1 MKRISLVLTLLTSL
15 FSLNAQALD
24 VAALNAALAA
34 SESRPAADKD
44 ADARRKPSETLDFFG
59 IDTGDAVVDL
69 IAAGGYFTEVLS
81 HAVGP
86 TGKVY
91 MQNAPAS
98 LTGER
103 GTRTEQAINERLA
116 GGRLANVERLNRD
129 PHDLGLPDGSLDAA
143 VIALEYH
150 ELYRNADPQTEA
162 NFLAEMKR
170 VLKSGGVL
178 GIIDHA
184 GNAGND
190 NGPMHRAELEKV
202 LAGAAAAGF
211 IVDGTSD
218 LLRNPADDRSLTVF
232 DARIRGV
239 TDQFIVKL
247 RKP

>member
-1 MKRISLVLTLLTSL
+1 MTRLALALALMASL
-15 FSLNAQALD
+15 FTLPVHAQNAN
-24 VAALNAALAA
+24 ALNAALAA
-34 SESRPAADKD
+34 SASRPAADKE
-44 ADARRKPSETLDFFG
+44 ADARRKPAETLDFFG
-59 IDTGDAVVDL
+59 IGPGMTVVDL
-69 IAAGGYFTEVLS
+69 IASGGYYTEVLS
-81 HAVGP
+81 NAVGP
-86 TGKVY
+86 NGKVY
-91 MQNAPAS
+91 MQNAPSA

-103 GTRTEQAINERLA
+103 GERTAQAINDRLA
-116 GGRLANVERLNRD
+116 SGRLANVERLDRD
-129 PHDLGLPDGSLDAA
+129 PHDLGLSDGSLDAA

-190 NGPMHRAELEKV
+190 NGPMHRAELDKV

-232 DARIRGV
+232 DASIRGV

>member
-1 MKRISLVLTLLTSL
+1 MKRFPIALALLASI
-15 FSLNAQALD
+15 FSFNAQAQD

-34 SESRPAADKD
+34 SEARPAADKD
-44 ADARRKPSETLDFFG
+44 ADARRKPAETLDFFG
-59 IDTGDAVVDL
+59 IEPGMTVVDL

-81 HAVGP
+81 NAVGP
-86 TGKVY
+86 SGKVY

-103 GTRTEQAINERLA
+103 GVRTEQAINDRLA

-129 PHDLGLPDGSLDAA
+129 PQDLGLPAGSLDVA

-150 ELYRNADPQTEA
+150 ELYRNADLQTEA

-211 IVDGTSD
+211 VVVGTSD

-232 DARIRGV
+232 DASIRGV
-239 TDQFIVKL
+239 TDQFIVTL